1 MFLTAGERRD
11 EMMAQIPR
19 AQAPDGLKVGQVV
32 QLSNG
37 MPVSAQ
43 STCRSVVCG
52 MRGWR
57 RVRCCAQQ
65 L

>member
-1 MFLTAGERRD
+1 MFLTAGKRRD

-37 MPVSAQ
+37 MPVSA
-43 STCRSVVCG
+43 
-52 MRGWR
+52 
-57 RVRCCAQQ
+57 
-65 L
+65 

>member
-37 MPVSAQ
+37 MPVSA
-43 STCRSVVCG
+43 
-52 MRGWR
+52 
-57 RVRCCAQQ
+57 
-65 L
+65 